1 MELSIKVPH
10 GPDRTNVLGAG
21 DRNLKLIR
29 EALGVRM
36 VTRDGTI
43 RLMGD
48 RANVLAARDVL
59 RALNEAVQE
68 GAVLNRQQVH
78 DLIGNALATAEGKS
92 DRPDDAPDEEMLTGP
107 AWTDHLSVYASGR
120 PIKAKTPNQQAYL
133 DAIRDHDVVFGVG
146 PAGTGKTF
154 LAVAAAVH
162 LLKSGRAKRLI
173 LCRPAVEAGERL
185 GFLPG
190 DLQQKVNPYLRP
202 LMDALNDMMDYN
214 TLTRFMT
221 SDVVEIVPL
230 AFMRG
235 RTLNRAVIIL
245 DEAQNTTRTQMK
257 MFLTRMGMGS
267 KVIVTGDPTQTDLH
281 ADEPSGLLDA
291 LMILRR
297 TEGVAMVGFDERD
310 IVRHTLVQRIVEA
323 YGASDKARQGPAG
336 ERQRGPGRSGSRGG
350 PPGSMPSTENPSFEP
365 PVRESEGF
373 GSA

>member
-1 MELSIKVPH
+1 M
-10 GPDRTNVLGAG
+10 
-21 DRNLKLIR
+21 KLIR

-59 RALNEAVQE
+59 RALGEAAL
-68 GAVLNRQQVH
+68 GGSVLNRQQVH
-78 DLIGNALATAEGKS
+78 DLIGTALSSADGKD
-92 DRPDDAPDEEMLTGP
+92 DRADDAPDEEMLTGP
-107 AWTDHLSVYASGR
+107 AWTDHLSVYAAGR
-120 PIKAKTPNQQAYL
+120 PIRAKTLNQQEYL
-133 DAIRDHDVVFGVG
+133 DSIRDNDVVFGVG

-202 LMDALNDMMDYN
+202 LFDALNDMMDYG
-214 TLTRFMT
+214 TLSRFMT

-267 KVIVTGDPTQTDLH
+267 KVIVTGDPTQTDLPNG
-281 ADEPSGLLDA
+281 EPSGLLDA
-291 LMILRR
+291 MTILRR
-297 TEGVAMVGFDERD
+297 TEGVAMIGFDEAD
-310 IVRHTLVQRIVEA
+310 IVRHRLVQRIVEA
-323 YGASDKARQGPAG
+323 YNASEKSRGPSGVQGG
-336 ERQRGPGRSGSRGG
+336 ERKGTLRASGHGPMAMV
-350 PPGSMPSTENPSFEP
+350 PIA
-365 PVRESEGF
+365 VRED
-373 GSA
+373 GSAAPEEV

>member
-10 GPDRTNVLGAG
+10 GPGRTNVLGAG

-59 RALNEAVQE
+59 RALNEAAV
-68 GAVLNRQQVH
+68 GGSVLNRQQVH
-78 DLIGNALATAEGKS
+78 DLIGSALATAEGKG
-92 DRPDDAPDEEMLTGP
+92 DRPDDGQDEDMLTGP
-107 AWTDHLSVYASGR
+107 AWKDHLSVYTAGV
-120 PIKAKTPNQQAYL
+120 PIRAKTTNQQAYL

-162 LLKSGRAKRLI
+162 LLKSGRAKRLV

-190 DLQQKVNPYLRP
+190 DLQQKVHPYLRP
-202 LMDALNDMMDYN
+202 LMDALNEMMDYS

-221 SDVVEIVPL
+221 SDVVEIAPL

-245 DEAQNTTRTQMK
+245 DEAQNATRTQMK

-281 ADEPSGLLDA
+281 ADEPGGLLDA
-291 LMILRR
+291 LMVLRK
-297 TEGVAMVGFDERD
+297 TEGVAMVAFDEED
-310 IVRHTLVQRIVEA
+310 IVRNNLVQRIVEA
-323 YGASDKARQGPAG
+323 YGASDKARGD
-336 ERQRGPGRSGSRGG
+336 RKITSRGG
-350 PPGSMPSTENPSFEP
+350 ASGSMPNG
-365 PVRESEGF
+365 EGPARSAPTPRPGEGN
-373 GSA
+373 GSV

>member
-1 MELSIKVPH
+1 LELSIKVPS

-59 RALNEAVQE
+59 RALGEAAQ
-68 GAVLNRQQVH
+68 GGTILNRQQVH
-78 DLIGNALATAEGKS
+78 DLIGNALSSAEGKDQRS
-92 DRPDDAPDEEMLTGP
+92 DDGPDEQMLTGP
-107 AWTDHLSVYASGR
+107 AWTDHLSVYAEGR
-120 PIKAKTPNQQAYL
+120 PIRAKTTNQQMYL
-133 DAIRDHDVVFGVG
+133 DAIRDNDVVFGVG

-202 LMDALNDMMDYN
+202 LFDALNDMMDYT
-214 TLTRFMT
+214 TLSRFMT

-267 KVIVTGDPTQTDLH
+267 KVIVTGDPTQTDLPNG
-281 ADEPSGLLDA
+281 EPSGLLDSM
-291 LMILRR
+291 MILRK
-297 TEGVAMVGFDERD
+297 TEGVAMVGFDESD
-310 IVRHTLVQRIVEA
+310 IVRHRLVQRIVEA
-323 YGASDKARQGPAG
+323 YNASEKSRASASG
-336 ERQRGPGRSGSRGG
+336 ERKGTLRSEGR
-350 PPGSMPSTENPSFEP
+350 GSMPSGQQPRFEAGIGDAEA
-365 PVRESEGF
+365 V
-373 GSA
+373 